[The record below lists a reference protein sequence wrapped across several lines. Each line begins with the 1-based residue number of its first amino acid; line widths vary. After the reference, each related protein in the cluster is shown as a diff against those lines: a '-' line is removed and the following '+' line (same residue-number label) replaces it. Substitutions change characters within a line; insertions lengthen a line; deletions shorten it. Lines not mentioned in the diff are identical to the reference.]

1 MLRLNKLRSF
11 ISLIANNEL
20 LVLRDA
26 VYYPLYKNFAQS
38 ENSREKNVLWQTQN
52 VRLMEFLLQFFL
64 KLSN

>member
-11 ISLIANNEL
+11 ISLITNNGL

-38 ENSREKNVLWQTQN
+38 ENSREKNVL
-52 VRLMEFLLQFFL
+52 
-64 KLSN
+64 